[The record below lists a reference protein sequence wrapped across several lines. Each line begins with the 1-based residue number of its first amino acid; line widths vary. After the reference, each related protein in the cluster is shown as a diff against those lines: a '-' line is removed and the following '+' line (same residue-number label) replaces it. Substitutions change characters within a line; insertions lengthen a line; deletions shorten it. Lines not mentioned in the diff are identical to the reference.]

1 MTCCLPNYLSY
12 LTFLDLK
19 IKLDDLEKD
28 VKSKEEVVKNA
39 IKLKVLEMNVDKI
52 NKAKILNDK
61 IEITENGIG
70 CIQKNW
76 EIKGTFEDFNGFIM
90 ISGP

>member
-1 MTCCLPNYLSY
+1 MQYDYLSY
-12 LTFLDLK
+12 FTSIELK
-19 IKLDDLEKD
+19 IKLHDLEKD
-28 VKSKEEVVKNA
+28 VKLKDEVVK
-39 IKLKVLEMNVDKI
+39 KLKVLEMNVDKI

-76 EIKGTFEDFNGFIM
+76 EIKGTFEDFDGFIM